1 MLWYAQKVKIAKKTK
16 VIDEILRSD
25 KFKAIINEHY
35 KDILIP
41 AF

>member
-1 MLWYAQKVKIAKKTK
+1 
-16 VIDEILRSD
+16 ILRSN